1 MYAHDK
7 IATRRMTP
15 TSASASVSHGHGAQI
30 LTHAEGTTDA
40 LLERLSHYAEPNIK
54 IVRIEKTVEPLGA
67 TVKVCSLS
75 DSQKNIFGIPVK
87 KSRGGVSIFSTK
99 LPIFLVS
106 ERRRRC
112 HCR

>member
-1 MYAHDK
+1 
-7 IATRRMTP
+7 MTP

-75 DSQKNIFGIPVK
+75 DWQKLFAGSQ
-87 KSRGGVSIFSTK
+87 
-99 LPIFLVS
+99 
-106 ERRRRC
+106 
-112 HCR
+112 

>member
-1 MYAHDK
+1 MIDAAELRKLLSRNWIEGLLYAHDK

-15 TSASASVSHGHGAQI
+15 TSASASVSHGHGAHI

-75 DSQKNIFGIPVK
+75 NYFRNTSN
-87 KSRGGVSIFSTK
+87 
-99 LPIFLVS
+99 
-106 ERRRRC
+106 
-112 HCR
+112 